1 MHRSVTLQRGPVP
14 IAVASPVA
22 QAPGAPATGLGRVS
36 VPLRLLLFLL
46 VAVVLGRLHDLSH
59 FTSHLPIG
67 KLLLPLGWAVLLTDR
82 AVMRR
87 LRVLRTKQ
95 AKMFGLLMV
104 AMVLS
109 LPFSL
114 WPGGSILEF
123 RTFLL
128 GTVPFVFLLAV
139 GCTDERDLYGVARAV
154 VVTGVCLG
162 LALLAGMGRGEQG
175 RISLG
180 ETYDA
185 NDIALVGVIVF
196 PFAVWLMRDRA
207 RLWRWVGAAG
217 GAGALATIMM
227 SASRGGMLGLGAIV
241 VLLAVR
247 YGRRIPLSWKIMS
260 VLLLVAALRFAPST
274 FWTRFATL
282 RDPDADYNTFAET
295 GRLAIWKRG
304 LGYFVSRPLTG
315 VGLGQFGAAEGAWA
329 LRTYGPD
336 VGFKWSVTHSI
347 WIQVLAE
354 VGILGMIGFL
364 GLYVPTLRQVWG
376 ARRRR
381 RSRAPPQDLQAFG
394 EALGIALVGF
404 FVSGTFLAMAY
415 SPPAMI
421 LAAMCM
427 SYAYLSR
434 KAVAAPAAPAGAP
447 RPGRE
452 RWVGRGQRPRI

>member
-1 MHRSVTLQRGPVP
+1 MHRSVALNRGPVP
-14 IAVASPVA
+14 SGVARPVA
-22 QAPGAPATGLGRVS
+22 EATVARGAGVGRVS
-36 VPLRLLLFLL
+36 LPLRLLLFLL
-46 VAVVLGRLHDLSH
+46 VAVVLGRLHDLSAA
-59 FTSHLPIG
+59 TSHLPIG
-67 KLLLPLGWAVLLTDR
+67 KLLLPLGFLMLFTDR
-82 AVMRR
+82 AVLKR
-87 LRVLRTKQ
+87 LRVLRTTQ

-104 AMVLS
+104 AMIAS

-128 GTVPFVFLLAV
+128 GTVPFVFLIAV
-139 GCTDERDLYGVARAV
+139 GCTDERDLYDVARAV

-162 LALLAGMGRGEQG
+162 LAFLAGMGRGQEG

-207 RLWRWVGAAG
+207 RLWRWVGVAG

-241 VLLAVR
+241 LLIAVR
-247 YGRRIPLSWKIMS
+247 YGRRIPLQWKVVS
-260 VLLLVAALRFAPST
+260 ALLVVVALKFAPAT
-274 FWTRFATL
+274 FWERLGTL
-282 RDPDADYNTFAET
+282 KDPNADYNTFAET
-295 GRLAIWKRG
+295 GRVAIWKRG
-304 LGYFVSRPLTG
+304 FGYFLSRPVTG

-336 VGFKWSVTHSI
+336 VGFKWSATHSI

-354 VGILGMIGFL
+354 VGILGIVGFL
-364 GLYVPTLRQVWG
+364 GLYVPTVCSVWRS
-376 ARRRR
+376 RRRP
-381 RSRAPPQDLQAFG
+381 RSRAPPQDGLQAFG

-415 SPPAMI
+415 SPPAML
-421 LAAMCM
+421 LAGMCM
-427 SYAYLSR
+427 AYAYLSR
-434 KAVAAPAAPAGAP
+434 KAAAPAGP
-447 RPGRE
+447 RGARPTGR
-452 RWVGRGQRPRI
+452 RWGGPGQRPRI